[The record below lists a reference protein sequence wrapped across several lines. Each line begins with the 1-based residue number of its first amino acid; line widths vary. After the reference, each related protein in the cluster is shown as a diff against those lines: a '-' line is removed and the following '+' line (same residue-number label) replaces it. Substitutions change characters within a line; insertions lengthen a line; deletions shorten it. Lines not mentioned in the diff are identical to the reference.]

1 MFDRNLY
8 LSQTNSSKWIWKWN
22 EKKSGKT
29 SYMKKRL
36 NDNDVNA
43 TKNTVRCIYT
53 KNQHNSDEHT
63 DESIRPCN
71 ADTHG
76 TRLRHLMCMCMGELL
91 QSNFIVVWNATTF
104 YESYESPLQKGKKQ
118 IISLVSIV
126 RSGINEKNLMHTP
139 LHRVKQHRDA
149 MRCDDDKILQIH
161 RRNRNSNKYTHK
173 HYSKLIWIES
183 FSTVRPTMKTHARHS
198 TQHKYVLYNQPT
210 ALHQK
215 QR

>member
-43 TKNTVRCIYT
+43 TKNTVRYFYT
-53 KNQHNSDEHT
+53 KNQHKSDEHT

-104 YESYESPLQKGKKQ
+104 YESYESPLREGKKNYF
-118 IISLVSIV
+118 ISF
-126 RSGINEKNLMHTP
+126 H
-139 LHRVKQHRDA
+139 
-149 MRCDDDKILQIH
+149 C
-161 RRNRNSNKYTHK
+161 
-173 HYSKLIWIES
+173 SKWNQ
-183 FSTVRPTMKTHARHS
+183 RKKT
-198 TQHKYVLYNQPT
+198 
-210 ALHQK
+210 
-215 QR
+215 